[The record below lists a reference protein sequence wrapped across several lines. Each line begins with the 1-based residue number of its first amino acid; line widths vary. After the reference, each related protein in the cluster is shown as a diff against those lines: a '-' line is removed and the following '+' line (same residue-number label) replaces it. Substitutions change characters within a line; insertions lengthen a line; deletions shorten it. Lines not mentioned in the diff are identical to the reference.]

1 MPFPLL
7 YFMPE
12 SGQSVYLVSTDG
24 DPVRLVIKGR
34 ASYTNC
40 GPLQQFFERVT
51 SEGKAGIVIDFA
63 ECSGMD
69 STFMGLLAGAAIQIK
84 QRAVPGEITLK
95 NLSSRNQEL
104 IRNLGLHR
112 LLKVCENTGPSHP
125 GFPVEKLS
133 SPDGSIASAAPA
145 SQETI
150 LKAHEDLM
158 KADPANVAKFQ
169 DVVAFLKRDNP
180 PRP

>member
-1 MPFPLL
+1 
-7 YFMPE
+7 MPE
-12 SGQSVYLVSTDG
+12 SGQSVYLVSTED
-24 DPVRLVIKGR
+24 DPVRLIIKGR

-40 GPLQQFFERVT
+40 GPLQQFFERIA
-51 SEGKAGIVIDFA
+51 SGPKSGILIDFA

-69 STFMGLLAGAAIQIK
+69 STFMGLLAGAAMQMK
-84 QRAVPGEITLK
+84 HRATPGEITLR
-95 NLSSRNQEL
+95 NLSSRNLEL

-112 LLKVCENTGPSHP
+112 LLKIAENTGPSHP

-133 SPDGSIASAAPA
+133 SAESAIPKPGAA
-145 SQETI
+145 SQEAI

-180 PRP
+180 PKP